1 MQIAEI
7 QSLTAD
13 EFHQQV
19 IPAGKPVII
28 RKLVSDW
35 PLVAAFREGNQVFSR
50 YLLQYDRGVPLT
62 AMQGPASI
70 QGRIFY
76 NQDLSG
82 LNCRATQV
90 NLAQAL
96 EFILTRAGEATPPTL
111 AIQSIIVPDVLPG
124 LEASNTMPLLP
135 ASITPRIWIGGR
147 AIVAAHYDPMENI
160 ACCVAG
166 RRRFTLFPPEQVSN
180 LYPGPF
186 ELTPAGATISMV
198 DFDDPDFDAFPRFRE
213 AQAAAMTADLEPG
226 DVLYIPYLWWHH
238 VRALDDLN
246 VLVNYWWG
254 APDQSKGDPRNAMFY
269 AMMALQALPAE
280 YRQAWQAHFDHYVF
294 HKHGDPAGH
303 LPKDKQGIIGGSTAQ
318 VEKHLKQALI
328 KSLHRPQG

>member
-1 MQIAEI
+1 MRIAEVESI
-7 QSLTAD
+7 TVD

-19 IPAGKPVII
+19 IPAARPLVI
-28 RKLVSDW
+28 RKLVTDW
-35 PLVAAFREGNQVFSR
+35 PLVNAHRESNEAVSR
-50 YLLQYDRGVPLT
+50 YLLGYDRGVPLT
-62 AMQGPASI
+62 AMQGPASNR
-70 QGRIFY
+70 GRIFY
-76 NQDLSG
+76 NQDLTG
-82 LNCRATQV
+82 LNCRAAQV

-96 EFILTRAGEATPPTL
+96 EFILSHAGEDSPPTL

-124 LEASNTMPLLP
+124 LEKVNVMPLLAP
-135 ASITPRIWIGGR
+135 AVSPRIWIGGK

-198 DFDDPDFDAFPRFRE
+198 DFDNPDYNAFPGFRE
-213 AQAAAMTADLEPG
+213 AEQEAMTADLEPG
-226 DVLYIPYLWWHH
+226 DALYIPYLWWHH

-254 APDQSKGDPRNAMFY
+254 APEQGMGDPRNAMFY
-269 AMMALQALPAE
+269 AMMVMQSLPPD

-294 HKHGDPAGH
+294 HKQGDPAAH
-303 LPKDKQGIIGGSTAQ
+303 LPKEKRGIIGGSTAPVAKQ
-318 VEKHLKQALI
+318 LKQALI
-328 KSLHRPQG
+328 KSLNRP